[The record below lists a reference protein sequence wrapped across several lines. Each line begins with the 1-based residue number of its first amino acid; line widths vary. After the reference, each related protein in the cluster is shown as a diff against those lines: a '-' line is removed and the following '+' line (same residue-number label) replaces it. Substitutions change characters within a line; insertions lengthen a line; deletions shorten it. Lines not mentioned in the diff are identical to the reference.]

1 MPTNDAATP
10 GHVCP
15 HMGVHIVDMLQ
26 PPGMGISPIA
36 DMDAQAAMAAVAL
49 TANSNP
55 QTQ

>member
-26 PPGMGISPIA
+26 PPGMGISPIV